1 MIVRLL
7 IAASLSLVVTTAASA
22 DPPPE
27 ISSVVQWHTTPSG
40 LQYAELAV
48 GKGPLPREGQ
58 VIIIHFS
65 GWMDDGTQFEDTRK
79 RGRAFGFPLGSGQ
92 VIKGMDEAVRTMR
105 AGGKRRLV
113 VPSQLAYGEKGVPGL
128 VPPNAKLTF
137 DIELLRISDEPMPT
151 PYLPPITPKPN
162 RRP

>member
-1 MIVRLL
+1 MIRCLL
-7 IAASLSLVVTTAASA
+7 ASLLLAVATVAYA

-27 ISSVVQWHTTPSG
+27 ISSVIQWHTTPSG

-48 GKGPLPREGQ
+48 GKGPTPHEGQ
-58 VIIIHFS
+58 VIILHFA

-151 PYLPPITPKPN
+151 PYLPPPVTPQPN